1 MSGSAENEAETK
13 FGDPKVPVGVDV
25 PDRACSSAGDL
36 LSAGNCHVGRRTPG
50 GKSFYR
56 ASHVSCVTQDD
67 CLQLEHPVAAGP
79 EIGRNVMTVLAF
91 RSRGRHRTGVPAL
104 ELIASRKPA
113 TVNAP
118 VCGNCTSINLSAHT
132 DPGFGDY
139 FVCEDC
145 MTQLDT
151 DGSRL

>member
-1 MSGSAENEAETK
+1 MIQAVCVSEAS
-13 FGDPKVPVGVDV
+13 KVLVGVDV
-25 PDRACSSAGDL
+25 PDRAR
-36 LSAGNCHVGRRTPG
+36 LSTLGSLRAGNCHAGHKTPG
-50 GKSFYR
+50 GRFIYR
-56 ASHVSCVTQDD
+56 VSHVSCVTHDD

-79 EIGRNVMTVLAF
+79 KIGRNVMTVLAF
-91 RSRGRHRTGVPAL
+91 RSRGRHRRGVPAL
-104 ELIASRKPA
+104 ELIASARA
-113 TVNAP
+113 VNAP
-118 VCGNCTSINLSAHT
+118 VCGNCTSINLSEHT

>member
-1 MSGSAENEAETK
+1 MIQAVCVSEAL
-13 FGDPKVPVGVDV
+13 KVVVGVDV
-25 PDRACSSAGDL
+25 PDHARSPAAGS
-36 LSAGNCHVGRRTPG
+36 LSAGNCHVGRKTPD

-56 ASHVSCVTQDD
+56 VSHVSCVTHDD

-79 EIGRNVMTVLAF
+79 KIGRNVMTVLTF

-118 VCGNCTSINLSAHT
+118 VCGNCTSVNLSAHT

-151 DGSRL
+151 DGGRL

>member
-1 MSGSAENEAETK
+1 MIGFAESAAETN
-13 FGDPKVPVGVDV
+13 FGDPKVLVGVDV
-25 PDRACSSAGDL
+25 PDHARSPAGGS
-36 LSAGNCHVGRRTPG
+36 LSAGNCHVGRKTPD
-50 GKSFYR
+50 GKPFYR
-56 ASHVSCVTQDD
+56 VSHVSCVTHDD

-79 EIGRNVMTVLAF
+79 KIGRNVMTVLAF

-104 ELIASRKPA
+104 ELIASARA
-113 TVNAP
+113 VNAP

-151 DGSRL
+151 DGSRI

>member
-1 MSGSAENEAETK
+1 MRIIAESDSAASRM
-13 FGDPKVPVGVDV
+13 PVGVDAR
-25 PDRACSSAGDL
+25 DSTRSCAGDSISHPESDQVHAL
-36 LSAGNCHVGRRTPG
+36 RGRMQMRERNRESEHTVLRERTQLAKFEVSPVQ
-50 GKSFYR
+50 R
-56 ASHVSCVTQDD
+56 AQ
-67 CLQLEHPVAAGP
+67 
-79 EIGRNVMTVLAF
+79 IGRNVMTVLAF

-151 DGSRL
+151 DGSRI

>member
-1 MSGSAENEAETK
+1 MRIIAENDSAASRM
-13 FGDPKVPVGVDV
+13 PVGVDAR
-25 PDRACSSAGDL
+25 DSTRSCAGDSISHPESDQVHAL
-36 LSAGNCHVGRRTPG
+36 RGRMQMRERNRESEHTVLRERTQLAKFEVSPVQ
-50 GKSFYR
+50 R
-56 ASHVSCVTQDD
+56 AQ
-67 CLQLEHPVAAGP
+67 
-79 EIGRNVMTVLAF
+79 IGRNVMTVLAF

-113 TVNAP
+113 AVDAP
-118 VCGNCTSINLSAHT
+118 VCGNCTSINLSAHE

-151 DGSRL
+151 DGGRI

>member
-1 MSGSAENEAETK
+1 VIQSVRVPGAL
-13 FGDPKVPVGVDV
+13 KVPVGVVV
-25 PDRACSSAGDL
+25 PDQARSPADGP
-36 LSAGNCHVGRRTPG
+36 LSHGICHVGRKTPG
-50 GKSFYR
+50 GKSFCHD
-56 ASHVSCVTQDD
+56 SHVSCVTQDD

-104 ELIASRKPA
+104 ELIASARA
-113 TVNAP
+113 VNAP